1 MSLIV
6 SVVALSIA
14 TLGLGLILGRLQIGV
29 KKAPLPNADIDAE
42 KKAEQE
48 AKKQQRIN
56 EQLNSYDGYVDI

>member
-6 SVVALSIA
+6 AIFALAVSVLC
-14 TLGLGLILGRLQIGV
+14 LGVMLGRLHIGV
-29 KKAPLPNADIDAE
+29 KKAPLPKVDAEAE

>member
-6 SVVALSIA
+6 SVVALNIA
-14 TLGLGLILGRLQIGV
+14 TLSLGLILGRLQIGV
-29 KKAPLPNADIDAE
+29 KKAPLPKVDIDAE